1 MANTITQTTL
11 SGLVKAED
19 TIVNVVSGAGISAP
33 IAGFMQ
39 QLYVINPDSTRGEIM
54 NVNGV
59 NGGAIQIARLD
70 LFRQRFVGPL
80 AGGGLG
86 AIVLIEPAIPTG
98 SLFNGPFLSGFQEFD
113 PIGSTLPNQSSSVNL
128 PWVNLTNG
136 NQWLYSTL
144 TGVWVP
150 GWNHP
155 NSIKGMTAAVASAA
169 GAILPS
175 GPLFHVTGTAAITGF
190 TMPVGFAG
198 GSFTIIPDGAFTWT
212 TAGNIAI
219 AGTAVVG
226 VPITF
231 TYDSYLGKFYPAYN
245 LVTV

>member
-1 MANTITQTTL
+1 MASTITQTTL
-11 SGLVKAED
+11 SGIVKAED
-19 TIVNVVSGAGISAP
+19 SNITVVSPTNIAP
-33 IAGFMQ
+33 PLTGMMQ
-39 QLYVINPDSTRGEIM
+39 QLYLINPDSTRGEVM
-54 NVNGV
+54 NVIAV
-59 NGGAIQIARLD
+59 NGSMISVTRLD

-80 AGGGLG
+80 VGGGLG
-86 AIVLIEPAIPTG
+86 TIVITEPSISGGP
-98 SLFNGPFLSGFQEFD
+98 LFNGPFLSGFQEFD
-113 PIGSTLPNQSSSVNL
+113 PIGGTQTNQASSVNQ
-128 PWVNLTNG
+128 PWLNLTNG
-136 NQWLYSTL
+136 NQWLFSAL

-150 GWNHP
+150 GWNNP
-155 NSIKGMTAAVASAA
+155 NSIKGVTAAVASAA
-169 GAILPS
+169 GVILPS

-190 TMPVGFAG
+190 TLPIGFAG

-226 VPITF
+226 VPITW